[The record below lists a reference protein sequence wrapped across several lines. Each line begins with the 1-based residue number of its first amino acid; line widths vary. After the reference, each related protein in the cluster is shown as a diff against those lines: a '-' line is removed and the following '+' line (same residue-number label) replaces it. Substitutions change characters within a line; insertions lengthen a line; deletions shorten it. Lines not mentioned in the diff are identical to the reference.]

1 MTDPEDKTGRHG
13 GWANKI
19 SITTLIV
26 IVFGAGGAWVEA
38 KLTRKAL
45 ERSLTELAET
55 FKDSAKEQKAFNTNI
70 DARQT
75 ADEIWRAAYE
85 AANKERNGGKR
96 R

>member
-1 MTDPEDKTGRHG
+1 MTDPEDRTGRH

-19 SITTLIV
+19 SVTTLIV

-38 KLTRKAL
+38 KLTRTSL
-45 ERSLTELAET
+45 ERSLNELSST
-55 FKDSAKEQKAFNTNI
+55 FKDSAKEQKAFNTAI

-85 AANKERNGGKR
+85 AAKQERNGGKR
-96 R
+96 K